1 MKDIVF
7 HIPRGLRGYTIVQQA
22 IIGRMVVLSQKGA
35 KTVYYSTED
44 AKRDGFKRAFT
55 DSVRQLK
62 EVLEIRKGF
71 RGCRQI
77 NVLQVLEMDSCI
89 YINVPVSIMQRD
101 DLNFAEK
108 IVFGRIYTQTKQGT
122 EKIKLTTSMIV
133 NELGL
138 ADRTVKTYLKHLAD
152 LKLITA
158 QNEFNGFANE
168 RFVSVNVDELEAHVS
183 AESAPTIL
191 RNLHQQNYEICTN
204 SFTDSAL
211 SSSMLQEHILQE
223 PLLQECKKQKQEVI
237 TKDNSYPLS
246 STECEI
252 YFSDYIQK
260 YAHTN
265 PALQMVNVP
274 FEASQFFEYWS
285 GRDWKDNKGKKV
297 KSLKGRVATWIGRNI
312 EKYERQLKRSNPMAR
327 LKSFEQLCDENGHL
341 PNPFGFREDA
351 KVLGFNDKDD
361 EDEQPLNDELP
372 F

>member
-7 HIPRGLRGYTIVQQA
+7 HIPRGLRDYTIVQQA
-22 IIGRMVVLSQKGA
+22 IIGRMVVLSHKGT

-44 AKRDGFKRAFT
+44 AQRDGFFKTFNNAIKQV
-55 DSVRQLK
+55 DSL
-62 EVLEIRKGF
+62 LEIKKGF

-77 NVLQVLEMDSCI
+77 NVSQVLKMDSCI
-89 YINVPVSIMQRD
+89 YINVPVSIMQRN

-138 ADRTVKTYLKHLAD
+138 ADRTVKSYLKHLAD
-152 LKLITA
+152 LKLISA

-168 RFVSVNVDELEAHVS
+168 RFVSVNVAELEAHVS
-183 AESAPTIL
+183 ANSAPTIFTD
-191 RNLHQQNYEICTN
+191 LHLQSSRICTN
-204 SFTDSAL
+204 NIHEFAP

-237 TKDNSYPLS
+237 TKDDSYPLS
-246 STECEI
+246 SVECEI

-285 GRDWKDNKGKKV
+285 ARDWKDSKGKKV
-297 KSLKGRVATWIGRNI
+297 KSLKGRIATWIGRNI

-327 LKSFEQLCDENGHL
+327 LKTFEQLCDENGHL

-361 EDEQPLNDELP
+361 EDKQPLNDELP

>member
-1 MKDIVF
+1 MNDIVF

-22 IIGRMVVLSQKGA
+22 IIGRMVVLSHKGA

-44 AKRDGFKRAFT
+44 AQRDGFCKTFNNAIKQ
-55 DSVRQLK
+55 VNNL
-62 EVLEIRKGF
+62 LEIKKGF

-138 ADRTVKTYLKHLAD
+138 ADRTVKTYLKHLAE
-152 LKLITA
+152 LKLISA

-168 RFVSVNVDELEAHVS
+168 RFVSVNVEELEAHVS
-183 AESAPTIL
+183 AESAPTIFTD
-191 RNLHQQNYEICTN
+191 LHSQNSRICTN
-204 SFTDSAL
+204 NIHDFAP

-223 PLLQECKKQKQEVI
+223 HILQEE
-237 TKDNSYPLS
+237 NGFPLS
-246 STECEI
+246 AEECEP
-252 YFSDYIQK
+252 YFEEYVQK
-260 YAHTN
+260 YSAKQPYLLMMN
-265 PALQMVNVP
+265 IPAI
-274 FEASQFFEYWS
+274 ASQFFEYWS
-285 GRDWKDNKGKKV
+285 NNDWKDSRGKKV
-297 KSLKGRVATWIGRNI
+297 KSIKGRVATWIGNNTTQLEREYRRNNALANLHTYEQI
-312 EKYERQLKRSNPMAR
+312 KDSNGNVPNLLAVREEEKI
-327 LKSFEQLCDENGHL
+327 
-341 PNPFGFREDA
+341 
-351 KVLGFNDKDD
+351 LGFKTINDD
-361 EDEQPLNDELP
+361 LP